1 MFTTYILPS
10 LERACL
16 FDGGDDPAVADS
28 DERPF
33 QANETVVSEVEELIE
48 NAAPPSEKDEASES
62 S

>member
-1 MFTTYILPS
+1 MFTTYILPW

-28 DERPF
+28 DE
-33 QANETVVSEVEELIE
+33 
-48 NAAPPSEKDEASES
+48 NAAPPSEKDEDSES